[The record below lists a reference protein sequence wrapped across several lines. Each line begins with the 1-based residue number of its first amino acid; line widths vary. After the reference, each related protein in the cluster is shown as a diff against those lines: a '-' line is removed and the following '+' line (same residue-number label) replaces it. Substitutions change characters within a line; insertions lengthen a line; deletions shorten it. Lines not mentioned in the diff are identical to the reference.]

1 MGRIKVRVSDVE
13 IPYIY
18 IFRDHEDL
26 KKIFDSFILTSGPNN
41 IDLSIEFES
50 IKEIC
55 EICKLFQLN
64 EYQDIQP
71 TVMQVRVLRPQRGIE
86 DKEKSEGK
94 NSLMSGDRVII
105 DEEKVY
111 EVVRTIVEERIRENR
126 PYFMLR
132 ELYVPIFGRELKIY
146 GNPVDHRLSHALE
159 RSVKRVLA
167 RLSRELGIQFKED
180 TIYTYGG
187 KTGRF
192 KVFRIIRNSVS

>member
-1 MGRIKVRVSDVE
+1 MGRIKVRVSNVE
-13 IPYIY
+13 IPYVY
-18 IFRDHEDL
+18 VFKDHEDL
-26 KKIFDSFILTSGPNN
+26 KKVFDSFKLTSGSNN
-41 IDLSIEFES
+41 IDLTIELENADEFR
-50 IKEIC
+50 EIY
-55 EICKLFQLN
+55 KLLQLP
-64 EYQDIQP
+64 EYQGFQP
-71 TVMQVRVLRPQRGIE
+71 MVIHIRFLGPQYEE
-86 DKEKSEGK
+86 DKEKPKRESPLTPSDK
-94 NSLMSGDRVII
+94 VII

-111 EVVRTIVEERIRENR
+111 EVVKTIVEERIRENR

-167 RLSRELGIQFKED
+167 RISRELGVQFKED

-192 KVFRIIRNSVS
+192 KVYKIVRSSVS